1 MAVFLSRGSQLQTDL
16 RLEAGL
22 RMTVMTAMMEMMAVI
37 SNRYQ
42 TNHLGNYQE
51 HLVRLVRHRV
61 LLRTDLQL
69 HCVRHYRISK
79 CWHCRHHRHSPRMD
93 QWSVQDHYHRRRRL
107 CQK

>member
-1 MAVFLSRGSQLQTDL
+1 MAVFLSKGVQRLTDL

-22 RMTVMTAMMEMMAVI
+22 QMMEMTAMMETMAEI

-51 HLVRLVRHRV
+51 HRVRLVRHRV

-69 HCVRHYRISK
+69 LCVRHYRI
-79 CWHCRHHRHSPRMD
+79 
-93 QWSVQDHYHRRRRL
+93 
-107 CQK
+107 